1 MKKIDITRY
10 IMAFL
15 VVMIHVFV
23 ATKYT
28 STSSIGW
35 FLVNT
40 ICRIAVPFFFIC
52 TGYFSDFKST
62 KTIKRLIILY
72 VVWSI
77 IYFPIEKFN
86 VLLFLFDKSVFH
98 LWYIVDSIRGLL
110 IIYFLNKKLDTKI
123 IMISSFILYLA
134 CYLLGI
140 NTTVFFSLFMLCLGN
155 YLHHGEILKKYRVL
169 LLIIFF
175 VFLVLEAKYI
185 NFASNDVVMRI
196 STIPIAA
203 ILFSLLKTDNIS
215 KGIPTIRKMSS
226 LIYFSHVLI
235 IYWIVPITHTPWLSL
250 ISLFLIA
257 STISFVIVKLSE
269 IKYLEFLKYLY

>member
-1 MKKIDITRY
+1 
-10 IMAFL
+10 MAFL

-28 STSSIGW
+28 STSNIGW
-35 FLVNT
+35 FFVNT

-72 VVWSI
+72 IIWSI

-86 VLLFLFDKSVFH
+86 ILLFLFDKSVFH

-110 IIYFLNKKLDTKI
+110 IIYFLSKKLDTRT
-123 IMISSFILYLA
+123 IMVSSFILYLA

-140 NTTVFFSLFMLCLGN
+140 NTTIFFSLFMLCLGN
-155 YLHHGEILKKYRVL
+155 YLHNGKILRKHRIL
-169 LLIIFF
+169 LVIISFIL
-175 VFLVLEAKYI
+175 LVLEAKYI

-196 STIPIAA
+196 FTIPIAA
-203 ILFSLLKTDNIS
+203 ILFSLLKTDNPG
-215 KGIPTIRKMSS
+215 KGIPILRKMSS

-235 IYWIVPITHTPWLSL
+235 IYWIVPITYTPWLSL
-250 ISLFLIA
+250 MSVFLIA
-257 STISFVIVKLSE
+257 SIISLIIIKLSE
-269 IKYLEFLKYLY
+269 LKYLKFLKYLY